1 VGYTLSNK
9 SQEERDAFWQKL
21 GTGLGNGASNFAANP
36 MAVMQQSNML
46 KYVAVYVLFKVAA
59 SIFRSRLERAAG
71 RTEDAQVPVARNT
84 KEAKGGKK
92 KRKWIAAPLWLRPC
106 RFCDLALHYVQTSW
120 EVSFGE
126 QHTQIGAKSIGTFLR
141 QVAGRQHR
149 DYRAVTN
156 SW

>member
-1 VGYTLSNK
+1 MTDSLPQRSASAWRRAFVTITVGVCYVGYTLSNK

-92 KRKWIAAPLWLRPC
+92 KRK
-106 RFCDLALHYVQTSW
+106 
-120 EVSFGE
+120 
-126 QHTQIGAKSIGTFLR
+126 
-141 QVAGRQHR
+141 
-149 DYRAVTN
+149 
-156 SW
+156 